1 MKNTCKYWIYCI
13 WEDKLGSFFEL
24 GRALLEPIKPLHAN
38 GSCYSYLSHSL
49 TWPIRVK
56 RSDKHCYEY
65 IDAYSNCMQYP
76 QTPFCS
82 SYVTYLWPSQH
93 TILPC
98 HPKAPARRCILVPR
112 FLVSGHKCN
121 VHNTQLIALIIWP
134 CLSGNLLNICSKWFT
149 QLFYQPMSRTCLATA
164 ANNFVWCHH
173 IQSEITYV
181 TLLMIADNVLLRKI
195 TALN

>member
-1 MKNTCKYWIYCI
+1 
-13 WEDKLGSFFEL
+13 
-24 GRALLEPIKPLHAN
+24 
-38 GSCYSYLSHSL
+38 
-49 TWPIRVK
+49 
-56 RSDKHCYEY
+56 
-65 IDAYSNCMQYP
+65 MQYP
-76 QTPFCS
+76 HTHFCS

-98 HPKAPARRCILVPR
+98 HPKAPAGRCILVPR

-134 CLSGNLLNICSKWFT
+134 CLSGNLLNIHSKWFT
-149 QLFYQPMSRTCLATA
+149 QLFYQPTSRTCLATA

-181 TLLMIADNVLLRKI
+181 TLLMVADNLLFRENHSI
-195 TALN
+195 TLKWWILTFNFGAISNSHILTKKMLLKHIINKL